1 MATSMLAKMRKIRK
15 MDFPFILKKTVLILI
30 DDGLLMVIGL
40 WKVNEHILSLVSL
53 NME

>member
-15 MDFPFILKKTVLILI
+15 MDFPFILKKTVLI

-40 WKVNEHILSLVSL
+40 WKVNEQILNLVCL